1 MRKSSFLPQGISL
14 LLILLCVSGYGTRAN
29 SGGLP
34 QQVVRAHTVF
44 IVNETGFNE
53 LNYTLFLE
61 LSKWGRFDIAESRE
75 KADLILRL
83 DTGSRVRT
91 VPEGQLPSAQDIS
104 ASAEAAV
111 PSGYTRVAL
120 LDPKTQQV
128 LWSGLHKTEGGKVK
142 SGHLLD
148 ELREAFRDYERGKR

>member
-1 MRKSSFLPQGISL
+1 MRKPSLLPFGISL
-14 LLILLCVSGYGTRAN
+14 LILLLCVPAGSARAN
-29 SGGLP
+29 NNELP
-34 QQVVRAHTVF
+34 QKVLSAHTVF

-53 LNYTLFLE
+53 FQYTLFLE
-61 LSKWGRFDIAESRE
+61 LSKWGRFEVAESRD

-83 DTGSRVRT
+83 DNGSRVRA
-91 VPEGQLPSAQDIS
+91 VPEGQLPSGKDL
-104 ASAEAAV
+104 ASTEAAV

-148 ELREAFRDYERGKR
+148 ELREAFRDYDKGKR

>member
-1 MRKSSFLPQGISL
+1 MRKPSFLLREISL
-14 LLILLCVSGYGTRAN
+14 LLILVCVSGFGTWAN

-34 QQVVRAHTVF
+34 QRVVNAHTVF
-44 IVNETGFNE
+44 IVNETGFHE
-53 LNYTLFLE
+53 LDYTLFLE
-61 LSKWGRFDIAESRE
+61 LSKWGHFDIAASRE

-83 DTGSRVRT
+83 DTGSRVRA
-91 VPEGQLPSAQDIS
+91 VPDGQLPSAQDIS
-104 ASAEAAV
+104 ASTEAPV

-148 ELREAFRDYERGKR
+148 ELREAFRDYEKGKR